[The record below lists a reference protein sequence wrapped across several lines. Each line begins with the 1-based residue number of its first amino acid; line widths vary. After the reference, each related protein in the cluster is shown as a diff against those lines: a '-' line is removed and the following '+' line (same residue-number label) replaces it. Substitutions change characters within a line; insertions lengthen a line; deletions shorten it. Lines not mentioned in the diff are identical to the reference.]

1 MQSGRRSMV
10 VLSATAFLVGAMLS
24 GSVLA
29 QQSKE
34 DKKRSKQEKK
44 EVQELVKLVDS
55 TMAGQPAP
63 ADFTVDWH
71 NNFMKATEGKT
82 YVPFTLTIDATKLAA
97 NPAMSMYLRV
107 VPKAAA
113 TAPAPA
119 TATDSKDAKDKD
131 KKKVDYPFEDVHFF
145 EVQPPPAGQ
154 PFQMS
159 RAFAVPA
166 GDYDVYIAMQ
176 QEEKK
181 GDKSPLLTTVFHKDV
196 TVPDMWN
203 SGLTTSSV
211 ILTKQ
216 VERMSAPLSPDEQ
229 ADHPYVIGNAQIV
242 PETTNKLSKSGQLSL
257 VFMIYN
263 TGIDATTKKP
273 DVTVEYEFYQKTGDS
288 EKFFNKTSPQDFN
301 AKTLPP
307 QFDPAAGHQLVAGQT
322 IPLAT
327 FPAGDYRLAIKVT
340 DKTSGKTISRD
351 VNFTVVS

>member
-1 MQSGRRSMV
+1 MV

-24 GSVLA
+24 SAALA

-44 EVQELVKLVDS
+44 EVQQLVKLVDGVQG
-55 TMAGQPAP
+55 GQPAP

-82 YVPFTLTIDATKLAA
+82 YVPFTLSIDAAKLAA
-97 NPAMSMYLRV
+97 NPSLAMYVRV

-113 TAPAPA
+113 AAA
-119 TATDSKDAKDKD
+119 TATDDKSKDSKGKD
-131 KKKVDYPFEDVHFF
+131 KKKDDYPFEDVHFF
-145 EVQPPPAGQ
+145 EVQPQAGGQ

-166 GDYDVYIAMQ
+166 GDYDVYIALE

-181 GDKSPLLTTVFHKDV
+181 GDKSPLLTTVFHRDV

-203 SGLTTSSV
+203 SGLTTSSI
-211 ILTKQ
+211 ILTKE
-216 VERMSAPLSPDEQ
+216 VDRLSAPITPDEQ

-242 PETTNKLSKSGQLSL
+242 PQTSTKLLKSGQLSL

-327 FPAGDYRLAIKVT
+327 FPVGDYRLAIKVT
-340 DKTSGKTISRD
+340 DKTSGKTITRD
-351 VNFTVVS
+351 VNFSVVS